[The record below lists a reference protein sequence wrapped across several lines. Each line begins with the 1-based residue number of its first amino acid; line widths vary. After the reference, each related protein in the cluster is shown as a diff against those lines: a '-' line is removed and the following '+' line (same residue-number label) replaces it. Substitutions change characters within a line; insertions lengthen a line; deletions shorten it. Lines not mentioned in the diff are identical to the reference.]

1 MGLSKIITNVNF
13 KLSDEERKQLHI
25 QNLQIKCDKLIL
37 ANTAKM
43 EEAMRQVERYRNT
56 LELLEKVSETLEC
69 LSKIKDE

>member
-13 KLSDEERKQLHI
+13 KLSDGERKQLHI

-43 EEAMRQVERYRNT
+43 EEAMRQVDKYKNIVD
-56 LELLEKVSETLEC
+56 LLEKVKETLEC

>member
-56 LELLEKVSETLEC
+56 LGLLEKVSETLEC

>member
-56 LELLEKVSETLEC
+56 LGLLEKVSETLEC
-69 LSKIKDE
+69 LSKIKD

>member
-37 ANTAKM
+37 TNTAKM

-56 LELLEKVSETLEC
+56 LGLLEKVSETLEC